1 MTGARTRS
9 DARALRALLNKQSEQ
24 VAEGAL
30 QTSGQVS
37 ADHLDELN
45 RLARLVE
52 MREDA
57 TRPGRN
63 RWAVPLVAVVTVA
76 AMSVLL
82 FARVSSTEIE
92 LELKVSELSFVVPEL
107 RILTN
112 ALNVSGLRVSG
123 LRAIEL
129 PGDGADSS
137 GAGHAASISLAPDR
151 VGRRT
156 GTVSVDPI
164 SVPGGARVW
173 LRKVDGPRW
182 YGMNI
187 RGATS
192 GLAVSA
198 NGPVRLVI
206 PQVVN
211 EARDFSFPRRINLAA
226 DSEQVSLEFAMEEAA
241 EQHRTFQSPVPADS
255 LLLYRIDRFQQG
267 DQALVRR
274 VPTIQSGTLYLESL
288 NGEARPLREGEGLNL
303 AWSSGEM
310 RQLRLDDDGVLL
322 RFHGVVS
329 GMTTGSGD
337 VRRSLMPTWLES
349 LRAQHGLW
357 LLWGT
362 TAYVV
367 GFFVTVL
374 GWWRRPA

>member
-1 MTGARTRS
+1 MTADRTRS
-9 DARALRALLNKQSEQ
+9 DARALRALLSKQSEQ
-24 VAEGAL
+24 VADGAL

-37 ADHLDELN
+37 ADRLDELN

-76 AMSVLL
+76 GMSVLL

-129 PGDGADSS
+129 PGEGADSS
-137 GAGHAASISLAPDR
+137 AGHAASISLAQDQ

-173 LRKVDGPRW
+173 LRKVGGPRW
-182 YGMNI
+182 YGMSI
-187 RGATS
+187 RGTIS

-198 NGPVRLVI
+198 KGPVRLVV
-206 PQVVN
+206 PQVMN
-211 EARDFSFPRRINLAA
+211 EMRDFSFPRRIDLVA
-226 DSEQVSLEFAMEEAA
+226 DSEQVSLEFATAEAA
-241 EQHRTFQSPVPADS
+241 EQHHAFQSPLPADS
-255 LLLYRIDRFQQG
+255 LFLSRIDRFQHG
-267 DQALVRR
+267 DQALVRQ

-303 AWSSGEM
+303 EWSSGEM
-310 RQLRLDDDGVLL
+310 RQLRLDDDGILL
-322 RFHGVVS
+322 RFHGMVR